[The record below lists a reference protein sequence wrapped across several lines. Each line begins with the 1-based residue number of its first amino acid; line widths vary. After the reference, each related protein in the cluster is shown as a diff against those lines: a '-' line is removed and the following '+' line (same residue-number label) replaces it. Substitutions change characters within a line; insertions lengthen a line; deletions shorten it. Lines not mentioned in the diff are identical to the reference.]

1 MFFLTRLVV
10 GEAGKEI
17 RSLGRDSKRVV
28 MPRREGYCGY
38 IASSCTRLPTVAS
51 SLSVVAGGGGAGRA
65 STHDWGV
72 RVQRAHEVGE

>member
-1 MFFLTRLVV
+1 
-10 GEAGKEI
+10 
-17 RSLGRDSKRVV
+17 